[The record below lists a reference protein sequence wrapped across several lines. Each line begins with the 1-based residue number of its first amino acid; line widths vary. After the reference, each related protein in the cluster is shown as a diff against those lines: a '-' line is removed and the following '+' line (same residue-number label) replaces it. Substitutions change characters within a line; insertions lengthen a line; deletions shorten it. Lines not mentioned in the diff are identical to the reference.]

1 MKYIYFI
8 SRACRLHR
16 KMKMSFYEDKTAEIL
31 SQIKGVKCLIVSTA
45 LNVNQKKII
54 SKKINNI
61 EYFSLPNRSPEIFDI
76 EFSDQVSNFIGD
88 KVNNYLIFNQFYEL
102 SFNLFNFKEA
112 KFFYSVHCPFSQN
125 YSNKYN
131 FFLNILHNIKNL
143 PMLLTKHKRE
153 IISIKQLKQREKS
166 SIIYSSLFV
175 KKYYTESKLYYL
187 YNLTLR
193 KKSFLIPLCIKKDH
207 PIKDFKLQDLRK
219 KIINYKIK
227 VAFIGRVCF
236 SKGIDHIIKLVELM
250 KKYKGVIFYIG
261 GATELVLKKKII
273 KIKKEKKL
281 DNLILNLDGIPNE
294 QIRSLYSL
302 FDFSL
307 HLSNV
312 EEGTSYSIME
322 SMISKCVPITNYSS
336 EMIKK
341 KHGYVF
347 KKINYNKI
355 IHILNDKNFEKKIK
369 ILKLN
374 TSNHI
379 KNNFNEK
386 VIIKKY
392 KKILFV

>member
-1 MKYIYFI
+1 
-8 SRACRLHR
+8 
-16 KMKMSFYEDKTAEIL
+16 MKMSFYEDKTAEIL

-175 KKYYTESKLYYL
+175 KK
-187 YNLTLR
+187 
-193 KKSFLIPLCIKKDH
+193 
-207 PIKDFKLQDLRK
+207 
-219 KIINYKIK
+219 
-227 VAFIGRVCF
+227 
-236 SKGIDHIIKLVELM
+236 
-250 KKYKGVIFYIG
+250 
-261 GATELVLKKKII
+261 
-273 KIKKEKKL
+273 
-281 DNLILNLDGIPNE
+281 
-294 QIRSLYSL
+294 
-302 FDFSL
+302 
-307 HLSNV
+307 
-312 EEGTSYSIME
+312 
-322 SMISKCVPITNYSS
+322 
-336 EMIKK
+336 
-341 KHGYVF
+341 
-347 KKINYNKI
+347 
-355 IHILNDKNFEKKIK
+355 
-369 ILKLN
+369 
-374 TSNHI
+374 
-379 KNNFNEK
+379 
-386 VIIKKY
+386 
-392 KKILFV
+392 